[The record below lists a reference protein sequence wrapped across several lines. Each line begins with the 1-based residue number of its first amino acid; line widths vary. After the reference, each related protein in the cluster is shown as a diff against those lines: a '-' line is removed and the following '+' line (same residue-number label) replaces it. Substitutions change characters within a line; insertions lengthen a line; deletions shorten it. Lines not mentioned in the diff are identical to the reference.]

1 MQITFRPEILT
12 NGRLLAE
19 EGSIWW
25 AHSLNSNFF
34 STLFYI
40 PPLTGYFLLNAN
52 LLMLF
57 VNMVPISYIA
67 LITTWI
73 SLLLH
78 TQIAFASLVL
88 TKGGQWKYRILSF
101 SILLFSPIFSDPET
115 FANSINSQTYLA
127 LVPIIYLAYWTVP
140 HSFISRV
147 YIYTLMFLSFFSGWY
162 GAILFPL
169 FIIRYFLSDRS
180 KFHKYVVA
188 VSFVGFCTQSFT
200 YIYQIRNDFL
210 WPNKGR
216 LKFDYYEIYLDFVSL
231 IRFSLT
237 GVQGLSGINTLQL
250 CLVVAVLILAIKKY
264 FSSKQLW
271 PKFIPGKDKYLW
283 LALAFAVEYF
293 LVYVG
298 DASPAAGLTGRYL
311 IVPSGILVL
320 CLAIYFADDLAQIS
334 RKSLL
339 VFIAVI
345 QFTLSII
352 QFSSTASHPLLEC
365 SKPCLTWKQN
375 VELVSLR
382 QSSTYYFWPFNE
394 GNPNWAISAE
404 QPKVRLAPF
413 QSEKMG
419 LLVEEL
425 PPIVLKK

>member
-1 MQITFRPEILT
+1 
-12 NGRLLAE
+12 
-19 EGSIWW
+19 
-25 AHSLNSNFF
+25 
-34 STLFYI
+34 
-40 PPLTGYFLLNAN
+40 
-52 LLMLF
+52 
-57 VNMVPISYIA
+57 MVPISFVA
-67 LITTWI
+67 LTTTWI

-78 TQIAFASLVL
+78 TQIAFVSLVL

-140 HSFISRV
+140 HSFISKV

-162 GAILFPL
+162 GEILFPL
-169 FIIRYFLSDRS
+169 FIIRYLLGNRL
-180 KFHKYVVA
+180 KFHKYVIA
-188 VSFVGFCTQSFT
+188 TSLVGFCTQIFT
-200 YIYQIRNDFL
+200 YMYQIQNDL
-210 WPNKGR
+210 IWPNKGS
-216 LKFDYYEIYLDFVSL
+216 LKFDYYEIYLDFMS
-231 IRFSLT
+231 IMRFSLI
-237 GVQGLSGINTLQL
+237 GVQGFSGINPLQL
-250 CLVVAVLILAIKKY
+250 CLVSTVLFLIFKKC
-264 FSSKQLW
+264 FSSKQLR
-271 PKFIPGKDKYLW
+271 PKLVPIKDKYVW

-298 DASPAAGLTGRYL
+298 DASPGAGLTGRYL

-320 CLAIYFADDLAQIS
+320 CLAIYFADNFPQIS

-339 VFIAVI
+339 VFIAII
-345 QFTLSII
+345 QFTLSAI
-352 QFSSTASHPLLEC
+352 QFSATATHPLLEC

-382 QSSTYYFWPFNE
+382 QSSTYYFWPYNE
-394 GNPNWAISAE
+394 GNPNWAISAV

-419 LLVEEL
+419 LVVEDL